1 MMISMRTAD
10 IEDLELELWL
20 RQRNSKSIIWKTKD
34 GRKIPIADMDD
45 NHLINTIKML
55 RRKVEKEEYFYA
67 IGNVEPEF

>member
-1 MMISMRTAD
+1 MKIAD

-55 RRKVEKEEYFYA
+55 RRQAEEEENFYA
-67 IGNVEPEF
+67 LRDIEAEF

>member
-1 MMISMRTAD
+1 MKVAS

-34 GRKIPIADMDD
+34 GRKIPIIDMDD

-55 RRKVEKEEYFYA
+55 RRQAEKDDYFYA

>member
-1 MMISMRTAD
+1 MKIAD

-55 RRKVEKEEYFYA
+55 RRQAEKEEYFYA
-67 IGNVEPEF
+67 IGNIEPEF